1 MITKIF
7 KKMINNIKMKKRNNK
22 ILKFGLFPNIF
33 NCLDETMNKESK
45 IRFCNYLKKYKDIKK
60 WSICSDYCLDD
71 KNKNSNVY
79 TFALFPVTKDISEL
93 KEEVVQNIK
102 SEIKKSGNFIP
113 ESTLNYL
120 NNNDFFIFNFVFP
133 KDFLKNYFSKNF
145 NKESEI
151 SSIEEQIKIIKNN
164 WKNDYKDV
172 IVNSLNNL
180 IKKMKE
186 RNFNLSLYKKILLNS
201 FLAAYL
207 CTFLQRQKNIETY
220 SWLSDRDNMTT
231 YGSGIINALYL
242 WRKEEIKKIIKIKF
256 SPIEEGITILESKTK
271 PFYDELIRVPDY
283 FCGTLASL
291 IKFSKNKDK
300 YIEFSKKYDQIIMNV
315 LNSNKNIV
323 TILFEDSEL
332 YSELYNKNIIE
343 INCHRIDFDSIYIK
357 IKN

>member
-120 NNNDFFIFNFVFP
+120 NNNDFFIFNFIFP

-145 NKESEI
+145 NKESKI

-343 INCHRIDFDSIYIK
+343 INCHRIDFDSIYI
-357 IKN
+357 I

>member
-120 NNNDFFIFNFVFP
+120 NNNDFFIFNFIFP

-145 NKESEI
+145 NKESKI

-332 YSELYNKNIIE
+332 YSELYNNNIIA
-343 INCHRIDFDSIYIK
+343 INCHRIDFDSIYI
-357 IKN
+357 I

>member
-164 WKNDYKDV
+164 RKNDYKDV

-343 INCHRIDFDSIYIK
+343 INCHRIDFDSIYI
-357 IKN
+357 I

>member
-164 WKNDYKDV
+164 WKNDYKDL

-343 INCHRIDFDSIYIK
+343 INCHRIDFDSIYI
-357 IKN
+357 I

>member
-172 IVNSLNNL
+172 VVNSLNNL

-343 INCHRIDFDSIYIK
+343 INCHRIDFDSIYI
-357 IKN
+357 I

>member
-332 YSELYNKNIIE
+332 YNKNIIE
-343 INCHRIDFDSIYIK
+343 INCHRIDFDSIYI
-357 IKN
+357 I

>member
-1 MITKIF
+1 MTF
-7 KKMINNIKMKKRNNK
+7 DALTLKR
-22 ILKFGLFPNIF
+22 
-33 NCLDETMNKESK
+33 
-45 IRFCNYLKKYKDIKK
+45 
-60 WSICSDYCLDD
+60 
-71 KNKNSNVY
+71 
-79 TFALFPVTKDISEL
+79 
-93 KEEVVQNIK
+93 
-102 SEIKKSGNFIP
+102 
-113 ESTLNYL
+113 
-120 NNNDFFIFNFVFP
+120 
-133 KDFLKNYFSKNF
+133 
-145 NKESEI
+145 
-151 SSIEEQIKIIKNN
+151 QIKIIKNN

-343 INCHRIDFDSIYIK
+343 INCHRIDFDSIYI
-357 IKN
+357 I

>member
-1 MITKIF
+1 MITEIF

-332 YSELYNKNIIE
+332 YNKNILE
-343 INCHRIDFDSIYIK
+343 INCHCIDFDSIYI
-357 IKN
+357 I

>member
-1 MITKIF
+1 
-7 KKMINNIKMKKRNNK
+7 MINNIKMKKRNNK

-343 INCHRIDFDSIYIK
+343 INCHRIDFDSIYI
-357 IKN
+357 I

>member
-22 ILKFGLFPNIF
+22 ILK
-33 NCLDETMNKESK
+33 CLDETMNKESK

-343 INCHRIDFDSIYIK
+343 INCHRIDFDSIYI
-357 IKN
+357 I

>member
-172 IVNSLNNL
+172 VVNSLNNL

-332 YSELYNKNIIE
+332 YNKNIIE
-343 INCHRIDFDSIYIK
+343 INCHRIDFDSIYI
-357 IKN
+357 I

>member
-231 YGSGIINALYL
+231 YGFGIINALYL

-343 INCHRIDFDSIYIK
+343 INCHRIDFDSIYI
-357 IKN
+357 I